1 MQTSFTDLNWQL
13 HEKRFFNHYIFISV
27 SRFCYTAFALTC
39 YHSILEIIVLDSENE
54 PDSYSDLNG
63 SSTISN
69 MTLV

>member
-1 MQTSFTDLNWQL
+1 MKKD
-13 HEKRFFNHYIFISV
+13 FFNHYIFISV
-27 SRFCYTAFALTC
+27 SRFCYTAFTLTC

-69 MTLV
+69 MTLF